1 MKKNVGATYI
11 STMEPVSDAE
21 VVYILGGEP
30 MDSEN
35 FSPIGRRDELRL
47 IEQEVLTPELPKPAD
62 WSKTRNGQSSS
73 QGWHP

>member
-62 WSKTRNGQSSS
+62 
-73 QGWHP
+73 